1 MSYDEEP
8 IENLLSRLRGAEK
21 AAIHGG
27 RQAAVESI
35 STVLSL
41 VEREMQLLKV
51 AEGGL
56 IKAREAS
63 KVANVDQLE
72 QILEAVKVIVTTLRG
87 RDR

>member
-1 MSYDEEP
+1 MSFDEEA
-8 IENLLSRLRGAEK
+8 IEDLLSRLRGQGS

-35 STVLSL
+35 GIMLSL
-41 VEREMQLLKV
+41 VEREMQLLKDCR
-51 AEGGL
+51 EGL

-63 KVANVDQLE
+63 RVANVDQLE

-87 RDR
+87 RGR